1 MIKIVKPIAMLM
13 IIVAISS
20 ITYFYFA
27 KTDLTKASTL
37 NPAQTALLKIGAKCL
52 DFGER
57 SVAND
62 VPIIEFQMVVRL
74 AKKTTTISN
83 CMADNGYKQN
93 QKWVE
98 YATPI
103 AKSLA
108 EKSNIAGKIAIS
120 TPSTKP
126 VAISGETVNNE
137 ISESEA
143 LTNLSRAD
151 MQIFEPKTHPPYWIK
166 Q

>member
-1 MIKIVKPIAMLM
+1 MIKFAKPIFMLVV
-13 IIVAISS
+13 IVAIS
-20 ITYFYFA
+20 IIAYFYTA
-27 KTDLTKASTL
+27 KTNIPKALTI
-37 NPAQTALLKIGAKCL
+37 NPAQMALLKIGAKCL

-103 AKSLA
+103 AISLA
-108 EKSNIAGKIAIS
+108 EKSKIASS

-126 VAISGETVNNE
+126 GAISGETVNNE
-137 ISESEA
+137 VSESEA
-143 LTNLSRAD
+143 LTNLSRTD

>member
-1 MIKIVKPIAMLM
+1 MIKFVKPLAMLM
-13 IIVAISS
+13 VIVAISA
-20 ITYFYFA
+20 ITYFYTA
-27 KTDLTKASTL
+27 KTDVQKAPTL
-37 NPAQTALLKIGAKCL
+37 NPAQMVLLKIGAKCL

-62 VPIIEFQMVVRL
+62 VPIIEFQMMVRL

-108 EKSNIAGKIAIS
+108 EKSKIATS

-126 VAISGETVNNE
+126 SAISGAKINNE

>member
-108 EKSNIAGKIAIS
+108 EKSKIATS

-126 VAISGETVNNE
+126 GAISGETVNNE
-137 ISESEA
+137 ISESVA